1 MCRFQYVTCLHVIN
15 LNYATHALCV
25 CSEAADAL
33 RQLLNPIKGSRL
45 LFEDD
50 VEEVMSLYLR
60 TSPLADSVLYS
71 DESRR
76 IVARWMPF
84 LLRSARSMAE
94 QLNSSRLHELVVA
107 ISRSRSATARD
118 VMHDLCE
125 ELEEHVSNSV
135 VWRGFLACAE
145 KLMHTTTLSGNYPQH
160 LQTFFKVLVADSL
173 QMHSTLVMPAV
184 EVARLVPDT
193 IRYSDHWPSLSFPEC
208 GLDRETELIWSDV
221 CMTVHEPRVATYYRP
236 GDFLYRPVYSIE
248 NLRANGTVSHFHT
261 EE

>member
-1 MCRFQYVTCLHVIN
+1 
-15 LNYATHALCV
+15 
-25 CSEAADAL
+25 
-33 RQLLNPIKGSRL
+33 
-45 LFEDD
+45 
-50 VEEVMSLYLR
+50 
-60 TSPLADSVLYS
+60 
-71 DESRR
+71 
-76 IVARWMPF
+76 MPF

-118 VMHDLCE
+118 VMHDLCV

-145 KLMHTTTLSGNYPQH
+145 KLMYTTTLSGNYPQH

-208 GLDRETELIWSDV
+208 GLVRELVWSDV

-236 GDFLYRPVYSIE
+236 GDFLYRPISSIE
-248 NLRANGTVSHFHT
+248 NLRANGTVSLFHT

>member
-1 MCRFQYVTCLHVIN
+1 MHVIN
-15 LNYATHALCV
+15 LNYATHVSCV

-33 RQLLNPIKGSRL
+33 RHLLNPIKGSRL

-107 ISRSRSATARD
+107 ISRSRSATARA

-125 ELEEHVSNSV
+125 ELEEHVSNSI

-145 KLMHTTTLSGNYPQH
+145 KLMYTTTLSGNYPQH

-173 QMHSTLVMPAV
+173 QMHNTLIVPAV

-193 IRYSDHWPSLSFPEC
+193 IR
-208 GLDRETELIWSDV
+208 
-221 CMTVHEPRVATYYRP
+221 
-236 GDFLYRPVYSIE
+236 
-248 NLRANGTVSHFHT
+248 
-261 EE
+261 